1 MLEFTVICDLK
12 KCPLSL
18 HIAYFW
24 VHSLASL
31 LYLRKNKQGHEINS
45 LVCFGNHKQV
55 YR

>member
-1 MLEFTVICDLK
+1 MLEFTVICDLKK

-31 LYLRKNKQGHEINS
+31 LYLVQKKERKGS
-45 LVCFGNHKQV
+45 L
-55 YR
+55 